1 MIQRFKSALVVTVAL
16 ALLGPT
22 AKADDPK
29 ELKTDKGKP
38 IIVGNFINAQT

>member
-1 MIQRFKSALVVTVAL
+1 MIQKFKTALVVTAAL

-29 ELKTDKGKP
+29 ELKPQRASQSLSG
-38 IIVGNFINAQT
+38 IS